1 MINENF
7 KKKILPIA
15 VLSTVAFGSLAGTF
29 NAKAEKEVNDN
40 RAEIK
45 NVIF

>member
-1 MINENF
+1 MIKDNF

-29 NAKAEKEVNDN
+29 NAEAKDDK
-40 RAEIK
+40 K
-45 NVIF
+45 TKPQ